1 MLVGMRSKTEYA
13 QGENRREL
21 ERLLSGVA
29 AGDCNALEDLYGRTR
44 TAVYGLALSYLKNP
58 QDAQDMTQDVF
69 VQIWERGEQYRPMGS
84 PMGWILT
91 ICRNLCLMQLRNA
104 DRRENLND
112 EEWNAIPDRET
123 GLPQEEKLLLQDTL
137 AVLGEEERRL
147 VLLHAVTGLKHRE
160 IAGLLEMP
168 LSTVLS
174 KYHRALKKM
183 RVYLKGDDAL

>member
-1 MLVGMRSKTEYA
+1 MLAAAKVKTEYLQPEDKHA
-13 QGENRREL
+13 L

-29 AGDCNALEDLYGRTR
+29 AGDRGALEQLYCRTR

-69 VQIWERGEQYRPMGS
+69 VRVWDCAEQYRPTGS
-84 PMGWILT
+84 PMGWLLAV
-91 ICRNLCLMQLRNA
+91 CRNLCLMQLRNA
-104 DRRENLND
+104 DRRENLDD

-137 AVLGEEERRL
+137 AVLGAEERRL

>member
-1 MLVGMRSKTEYA
+1 MGTRRAVPADGVTDGM
-13 QGENRREL
+13 
-21 ERLLSGVA
+21 
-29 AGDCNALEDLYGRTR
+29 DLDD
-44 TAVYGLALSYLKNP
+44 LP
-58 QDAQDMTQDVF
+58 
-69 VQIWERGEQYRPMGS
+69 
-84 PMGWILT
+84 
-91 ICRNLCLMQLRNA
+91 